1 MLPGLVGAVL
11 LVGLVVGPLLWRV
24 WDDRRKDNA
33 LRVRA
38 DLHMVLFRALQGD
51 SFVSID
57 ALPPTLWRPG
67 RVVLNAPSDWQSVL
81 RDRVAG
87 DRGSGAG
94 RLGGR
99 DQADATDRYA
109 RAGPGAATRGVSGIG
124 AG

>member
-33 LRVRA
+33 LRIRA

-81 RDRVAG
+81 QTAWRAIADQVPAG
-87 DRGSGAG
+87 WEVVIRPTQPIG
-94 RLGGR
+94 
-99 DQADATDRYA
+99 TPVHA
-109 RAGPGAATRGVSGIG
+109 RELRRAA
-124 AG
+124 